1 MKMSLEKE
9 RKIRQRY
16 SFPFVLEHHKPLK
29 LFMKLSGLNS
39 QPVYGSSL
47 VPVMFCFLPLCMW
60 IVKGSSTNIKA
71 PKGFLLTIS
80 KTKMKTKSGQTWKE
94 ATKVLATW
102 APTPLHLQ
110 NSRPCFLGTQKGTN
124 VFVASLF
131 LSFFSSSWFFLSPT
145 FLLCSYSSTAFCCM
159 LSKADRRGLPSETW
173 RRLRCRHHLC
183 SNPPV
188 SVWRFTLLL
197 VSDQVPHS
205 SHSPWK
211 SCLWGPLHP
220 KKAPRRLRALSAGNS
235 SSGALKSYIRHTS
248 SAVAG
253 TLTGRC
259 KSHKDSLQ
267 DRTHINQ
274 HEEAAKILH
283 SVVWEQPH
291 RQVWL
296 GTQSMGSQALTLICP
311 PSPVLTKDQ
320 AVGLTPE
327 WQERTPWVRSA

>member
-1 MKMSLEKE
+1 MGVRWCLWCDVLLSALVHVNCE
-9 RKIRQRY
+9 RQQHQY
-16 SFPFVLEHHKPLK
+16 
-29 LFMKLSGLNS
+29 
-39 QPVYGSSL
+39 QSS
-47 VPVMFCFLPLCMW
+47 
-60 IVKGSSTNIKA
+60 KG
-71 PKGFLLTIS
+71 
-80 KTKMKTKSGQTWKE
+80 
-94 ATKVLATW
+94 
-102 APTPLHLQ
+102 
-110 NSRPCFLGTQKGTN
+110 
-124 VFVASLF
+124 
-131 LSFFSSSWFFLSPT
+131 LSPKN
-145 FLLCSYSSTAFCCM
+145 LENQNEDQCRSNLERGDEGVGNVSPHST
-159 LSKADRRGLPSETW
+159 SPSELTSVLPW
-173 RRLRCRHHLC
+173 DPEGDKRLRCITSFFLFSPPPDFFSFQLFSSALTRQLLSAACSPRPTVEVCLQRRGDACAAVTTCAPIHLC
-183 SNPPV
+183 L
-188 SVWRFTLLL
+188 WRFTLLL

-291 RQVWL
+291 RHVWL
-296 GTQSMGSQALTLICP
+296 GTQSMGSHAYLPPKSSVDQGSDRRTDTWVARKNSMGTIGLRFERWELRSLKGGHSISWSGDITNGWSNSTALT
-311 PSPVLTKDQ
+311 D
-320 AVGLTPE
+320 
-327 WQERTPWVRSA
+327 RTSDA